1 MPKQVQLRR
10 GTTAQHSSF
19 TGAQGEITY
28 DTDKKTIVLHDGVTA
43 GGRPQDRYIEKTPAT
58 IQTLQT
64 ISGPIN
70 LAGGDSETYSLA
82 VQNQANVNQLI
93 CNADLQVKRL
103 IKLQEGITY
112 ATSIN
117 INFQTY
123 GAKRISLTG
132 NITFTGSGYLFGS
145 EILVFITCDGTQ
157 RNLTF
162 PAGWVFIG
170 AAAPAN
176 IAASKR
182 GLLQLWS
189 TGTTEADV
197 WARWLVQP

>member
-10 GTTAQHSSF
+10 GTTAQHASF

-28 DTDKKTIVLHDGVTA
+28 DTDKKTIVVHDGVTV
-43 GGRPQDRYIEKTPAT
+43 GGRSQDRFLEKIPAT
-58 IQTLQT
+58 NLTLQT
-64 ISGPIN
+64 IGGPLN
-70 LAGGDSETYSLA
+70 LSGGDSETYSLA
-82 VQNQANVNQLI
+82 VQNQTNVNQLI
-93 CNADLQVKRL
+93 CNADFQVKRL
-103 IKLQEGITY
+103 IQLQETLPY
-112 ATSIN
+112 ATSVN
-117 INFQTY
+117 INFQTF
-123 GAKRISLTG
+123 GGKRISLTG

-145 EILVFITCDGTQ
+145 HLEVFIICDGTQ
-157 RNLTF
+157 RTLTF